1 MGAGGFQKITL
12 MRGGGRGA
20 MRKKSE
26 IGGVIQFSNYTPPNP
41 TSHPYPIK
49 NERSLITK
57 KKSTIGAVVAGVG
70 LDLYS

>member
-1 MGAGGFQKITL
+1 MYFFIHGGV
-12 MRGGGRGA
+12 GGGG

-49 NERSLITK
+49 NEQSLITR